1 MQRLREKLEKIDRQ
15 GYKSYKGLEGD
26 FQFPDY
32 LLRIDH
38 VQGDPYA
45 DPSRCRIFISST
57 TAQLPSTLVNI
68 RCRTTALEDFIG
80 RNFAAAINS
89 KVKGKGKRGSGR
101 SGEIAIALYG
111 QEILRRN
118 TVLVKDGDI
127 EVRIQISLPAEGRT
141 VAGRQALIMLF
152 DELPAVVAAA
162 ITSLKEGLTH
172 VEAHLDSVED
182 QQALRSQLAENGLIA
197 FIANNAILP
206 RVSGVDEHPLT
217 PAVPFRSPATLAIE
231 LQSPHG
237 GTVRGLGITR
247 GVTLIVG
254 GGFHGK
260 STLLHAIERGVYDH
274 IPGDGRERVVSD
286 PTAVKIRAEDRRAI
300 TGVDISPFI
309 NNLPQQKDTH
319 RFSTQ
324 DASGSTSQAANIM
337 EALAAGSKT
346 LLIDED
352 TSATNFMIRD
362 ERMQA
367 LVSKESE
374 PITPLLHRIQD
385 LEKECGVSVILV
397 MGGSGDYF
405 GVADRVIMMDNYSAK
420 DVTPDA
426 HLLAHD
432 VMPKGATFPSLTV
445 VNIRRAEPQSINPR
459 YRNKSE
465 RIQALDRRLLRYG
478 ATEIDLSRIEQLAD
492 NGQLTAIGYLIS
504 LYYRESIASATNP
517 ADLVERLQGLLN
529 RIEKQGLDTLPPY
542 IMGTLAMPRIFELVA
557 TINRMRTLTLI

>member
-1 MQRLREKLEKIDRQ
+1 MQRLREQLEKIDRQ

-38 VQGDPYA
+38 VQGDPFA
-45 DPSRCRIFISST
+45 DPSRCRIFIDAA
-57 TAQLPSTLVNI
+57 TAGIPAILFNN

-80 RNFAAAINS
+80 RSFSAAIIS
-89 KVKGKGKRGSGR
+89 KVKGRRGSGR
-101 SGEIAIALYG
+101 SGEVSIAAYG
-111 QEILRRN
+111 QEVLERN
-118 TVLVKDGDI
+118 AVLVRDGNI
-127 EVRIQISLPAEGRT
+127 ELRIQIGLPAERRL
-141 VAGRQALIMLF
+141 VDARQATVMLLT
-152 DELPAVVAAA
+152 EIPAVVALAMEPIKA
-162 ITSLKEGLTH
+162 DLPRVKRH
-172 VEAHLDSVED
+172 VDSVED
-182 QQALRSQLAENGLIA
+182 QQVLRAQLADNGLIA
-197 FIANNAILP
+197 FIADDAILP
-206 RVSGVDEHPLT
+206 RMSGVDEQPLADST
-217 PAVPFRSPATLAIE
+217 PF
-231 LQSPHG
+231 QSPQSLAVELACPHAG
-237 GTVRGLGITR
+237 PVHGLGIPS

-260 STLLHAIERGVYDH
+260 STLLHALERGVYDH
-274 IPGDGRERVVSD
+274 IPGDGRERVVAD

-309 NNLPQQKDTH
+309 NNLPQRRDTH
-319 RFSTQ
+319 RFSTR

-337 EALAAGSKT
+337 EALSAGSKT

-367 LVSKESE
+367 LVSKDRE
-374 PITPLLHRIQD
+374 PITPLLHRIRD
-385 LEKECGVSVILV
+385 LDQECGVSVVLV

-405 GVADRVIMMDNYSAK
+405 GVADSVIMMDNYIAK
-420 DVTPDA
+420 DVTCDA

-432 VMPKGATFPSLTV
+432 VMPKDVTFPSLRV
-445 VNIRRAEPQSINPR
+445 DNVRRVEPPSLNPR
-459 YRNKSE
+459 YRNKSA

-478 ATEIDLSRIEQLAD
+478 AAEIDLSRVEQLAD

-504 LYYRESIASATNP
+504 HYYRELRS
-517 ADLVERLQGLLN
+517 VEDSTSGMVDGLQRLL
-529 RIEKQGLDTLPPY
+529 KQIRTEGLDTLPPY
-542 IMGTLAMPRIFELVA
+542 ITGTLAMPRLFELLA